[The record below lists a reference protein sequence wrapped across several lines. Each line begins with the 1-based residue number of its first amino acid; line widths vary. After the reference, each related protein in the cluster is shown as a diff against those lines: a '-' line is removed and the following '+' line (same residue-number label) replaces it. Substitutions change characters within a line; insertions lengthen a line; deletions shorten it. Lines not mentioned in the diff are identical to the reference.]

1 MSRDVIRWGIVGPG
15 RIAEKVAAD
24 FTLLPSAKLAA
35 VASRSVERARA
46 FALRHGIETSRAYG
60 SYAELFADDTVDV
73 VYLATPNPHHHRL
86 ALEALEAGKHLVVEK
101 PFTVTYEGAHEV
113 VARAKSS
120 GRFVMEGMWTRF
132 QPAVQRV
139 RELVR
144 EGAIGELR
152 GLQVDLGI
160 QAPSDAHDRFFSK
173 ELGGGALF
181 DLGVYAVSFAQM
193 LFGDES
199 ELSVQGSVAPTG
211 VEAEAALLLGY
222 PGGRRAQIM
231 VSLVTATPGAAR
243 IFGSEGHLDVLPRFH
258 HPNDLVLHRNGRSP
272 EALAVPARGRGYV
285 HELEHV
291 TEAVREGR
299 HESDVMPLSD
309 TLAVMRVLGRACNEL
324 GIRHDEA

>member
-24 FTLLPSAKLAA
+24 FALLPSAKLAA

-73 VYLATPNPHHHRL
+73 VYLATPNPRHHRH
-86 ALEALEAGKHLVVEK
+86 ALEALEAGKNLVVEK
-101 PFTVTYEGAHEV
+101 PFTLTYEGAREV

-139 RELVR
+139 RELVH

-152 GLQVDLGI
+152 GLEVDLGI

-181 DLGVYAVSFAQM
+181 DLGVFLTVVGATMTA
-193 LFGDES
+193 L
-199 ELSVQGSVAPTG
+199 VAM
-211 VEAEAALLLGY
+211 ARL
-222 PGGRRAQIM
+222 
-231 VSLVTATPGAAR
+231 TATAAQ
-243 IFGSEGHLDVLPRFH
+243 E
-258 HPNDLVLHRNGRSP
+258 
-272 EALAVPARGRGYV
+272 PA
-285 HELEHV
+285 
-291 TEAVREGR
+291 
-299 HESDVMPLSD
+299 P
-309 TLAVMRVLGRACNEL
+309 
-324 GIRHDEA
+324 